1 MEINKDNIAEVF
13 ASDEYKND
21 ILPLITA
28 SDTVQQIIGNK
39 ADSIFQEKITEEVA
53 KTHKKYDEDMFE
65 ILGERPGT
73 NEDGSKMKTY
83 NHIKQ
88 LYGELKDLRG
98 QKDSLT
104 KDAEVT
110 RLTGEIERLKTE
122 GGGAQIKAMFD
133 QAKTDWTEEKQG
145 LLQKITE
152 ASQNNDVFQKK
163 TAVSSAFNGIKWNPD
178 INETVKDLVIKQA
191 EAELIKNSELKDG
204 KLIFLNADGK
214 PALNDK
220 WEPKTASEM
229 LSSME
234 SIKAISLNEVKK
246 GGGADTKV
254 NGSIQTIEVEG
265 KDAKTL
271 VLQEGSFKTKEE
283 FQKIAQ
289 KAMLDSGVS
298 RRDKEWQP
306 LLDKAYKEYK
316 VAEMPRQ

>member
-13 ASDEYKND
+13 QSDEYKNE

-83 NHIKQ
+83 NHIKK

-104 KDAEVT
+104 KDAEVQ

-122 GGGAQIKAMFD
+122 GGGKQIQEMFD
-133 QAKTDWTEEKQG
+133 QAKASWTEEKQG
-145 LLQKITE
+145 LLQKIAD
-152 ASQNNDVFQKK
+152 ASTSNETFKKQTAISGGFND
-163 TAVSSAFNGIKWNPD
+163 IKWNPD
-178 INETVKDLVIKQA
+178 TPESIKQMVIKQA
-191 EAELIKNSELKDG
+191 EAELIKNSEFKDG
-204 KLIFLNADGK
+204 KLIFLNAEGK

-220 WEPKTASEM
+220 WEPKTVSEM
-229 LSSME
+229 LSTME
-234 SIKAISLNEVKK
+234 SIKAISLKEAKP
-246 GGGADTKV
+246 GGNAKPEIK
-254 NGSIQTIEVEG
+254 GSIHTANVEG
-265 KDAKTL
+265 KDTKSL
-271 VLQEGSFKTKEE
+271 VLQEGSFKSKEE
-283 FQKIAQ
+283 FQKVAQ
-289 KAMLDSGVS
+289 KAMLDSGMT

-306 LLDKAYKEYK
+306 LIDKAYKEYK
-316 VAEMPRQ
+316 VAELPRQ